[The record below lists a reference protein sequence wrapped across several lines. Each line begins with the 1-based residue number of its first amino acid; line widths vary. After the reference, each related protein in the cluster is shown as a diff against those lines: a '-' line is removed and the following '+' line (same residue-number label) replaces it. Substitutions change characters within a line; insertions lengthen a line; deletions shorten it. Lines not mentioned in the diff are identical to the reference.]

1 MTQIHFSGNYQIE
14 SSREKTERV
23 LPYPAGVPASNTS

>member
-1 MTQIHFSGNYQIE
+1 MTQIYFSGTYQIE

-23 LPYPAGVPASNTS
+23 LPYPTGVPPSNTS